1 MNMSDI
7 ADRDPRRNYKGLA
20 RMFSELLAATLD
32 MGILLAVLGYRLLR
46 RTIQVRLG
54 TNTLRL
60 SSGTPIFMVSRH
72 QFRKHPG

>member
-7 ADRDPRRNYKGLA
+7 ADQDPRRHYKGLA